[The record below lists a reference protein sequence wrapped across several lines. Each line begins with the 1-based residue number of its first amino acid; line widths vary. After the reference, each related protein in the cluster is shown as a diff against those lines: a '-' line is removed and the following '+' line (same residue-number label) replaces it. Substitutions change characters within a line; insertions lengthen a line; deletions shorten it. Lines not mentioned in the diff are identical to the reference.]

1 MSCSWRIKREKGRD
15 EEEAHVAHA
24 SLTLHTAPHTCSH
37 VCVAL
42 CHTGLNMMRDMLL
55 PVSAKNPDVSK
66 ADIWCAVRNTTT
78 LLLCPPPISLNASH
92 SFYVFLC
99 FGSLRLV
106 SRCTSP
112 ICSLLP
118 LSLSLSLSLPLL
130 RARARSLPPSFSL
143 SILCARALALSLY
156 LSCASLEI
164 HIICAHWLSLTSR
177 EEVFRLLY
185 IFTFISFWPSS
196 SPLLG
201 LYNTPLPFDYPLFLL
216 PSSYLAVFL

>member
-1 MSCSWRIKREKGRD
+1 M
-15 EEEAHVAHA
+15 
-24 SLTLHTAPHTCSH
+24 P
-37 VCVAL
+37 
-42 CHTGLNMMRDMLL
+42 
-55 PVSAKNPDVSK
+55 
-66 ADIWCAVRNTTT
+66 
-78 LLLCPPPISLNASH
+78 PPPISLNASH

-106 SRCTSP
+106 SRSTSP

-118 LSLSLSLSLPLL
+118 LSLSLSLSLL
-130 RARARSLPPSFSL
+130 RARSLSPSL

>member
-1 MSCSWRIKREKGRD
+1 M
-15 EEEAHVAHA
+15 
-24 SLTLHTAPHTCSH
+24 
-37 VCVAL
+37 
-42 CHTGLNMMRDMLL
+42 
-55 PVSAKNPDVSK
+55 
-66 ADIWCAVRNTTT
+66 
-78 LLLCPPPISLNASH
+78 PPPHLSQRFTL
-92 SFYVFLC
+92 V
-99 FGSLRLV
+99 LRLSV
-106 SRCTSP
+106 LRLSASCV
-112 ICSLLP
+112 P
-118 LSLSLSLSLPLL
+118 LYLSNLFPPPPFSLSLSLSC
-130 RARARSLPPSFSL
+130 ARARSLPPSFSL

-216 PSSYLAVFL
+216 RLLTSPYFSDMCNP